1 MWWKE
6 VNKLSDAKNQNV
18 NSLNALNVPDFDN
31 LSLPEI
37 ANGIIE
43 ALLEPLRQFQPLN
56 PEPGVYPLPLEDN
69 PVFLEVTPERVYGN
83 LSHLNKQKA
92 PGPEGLCNWC
102 LKEYAELL
110 YQPIA
115 GILNTSYIEQKI
127 PSVWKHVDVTPLLTE
142 KQVVD
147 SKKKLRPISLTAS
160 LSKVAEDFVVS
171 DYIRPA
177 LERKPDS
184 NQFGTVSG
192 SCTILALL
200 SIIHEWLQATD
211 GNNASVRVI
220 LFDYRKAFDFNGH
233 GTLAAK
239 FKEVKVPNSVV
250 KWILDFLS
258 VRPQRVKL
266 SRDCLSEW
274 GAVPAG
280 VSQGTKLGP

>member
-56 PEPGVYPLPLEDN
+56 REPGVYPLPLEDN
-69 PVFLEVTPERVYGN
+69 PVFLEVTPERVFGY

-92 PGPEGLCNWC
+92 PGPDGLSNWC

-115 GILNTSYIEQKI
+115 DILNSSQKEQKL
-127 PSVWKHVDVTPLLTE
+127 PSVWKHAYVTPLPKV

-147 SKKKLRPISLTAS
+147 PEKELRPILLTAS

-177 LERKPDS
+177 LERKADS

-192 SCTILALL
+192 SCTVLALL

-211 GNNASVRVI
+211 GNSASVRVI
-220 LFDYRKAFDFNGH
+220 LFYYRKVFYFIDH

-239 FKEVKVPNSVV
+239 FKDVKVQC
-250 KWILDFLS
+250 
-258 VRPQRVKL
+258 R
-266 SRDCLSEW
+266 
-274 GAVPAG
+274 
-280 VSQGTKLGP
+280 